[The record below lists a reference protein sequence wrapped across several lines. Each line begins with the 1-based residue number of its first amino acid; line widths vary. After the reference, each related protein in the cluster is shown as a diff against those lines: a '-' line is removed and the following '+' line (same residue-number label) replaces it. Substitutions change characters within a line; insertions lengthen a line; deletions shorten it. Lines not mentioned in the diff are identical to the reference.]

1 MSSPPWR
8 LATPDANN
16 GQYDGNGTRMR
27 PVTVGF
33 YAVLRGADG
42 AGQGRGSAVQTG
54 LQGLHRSPQFF
65 QIGKAG
71 VQLLPGGGA
80 VHVGGEIQRLQL
92 GGGAADGPA
101 KGIHRPQRIGGRGG
115 LGRRRGQLGGHH
127 PAVSADDAPCVLAVG
142 RDHDVLQ
149 KAVLLHFPQNV
160 AKIILS

>member
-1 MSSPPWR
+1 M
-8 LATPDANN
+8 T
-16 GQYDGNGTRMR
+16 
-27 PVTVGF
+27 VTGRVCVPLPLF
-33 YAVLRGADG
+33 SMIFCRAAYAFCAVRTARGRG
-42 AGQGRGSAVQTG
+42 GGSAVQTG
-54 LQGLHRSPQFF
+54 FQGLHRSPQFL

-71 VQLLPGGGA
+71 VQLFPGGGA

>member
-1 MSSPPWR
+1 MGGK
-8 LATPDANN
+8 TANMTVT
-16 GQYDGNGTRMR
+16 GRTRVPLPLGSMR
-27 PVTVGF
+27 FCAART
-33 YAVLRGADG
+33 AR
-42 AGQGRGSAVQTG
+42 GQGRGSAVQTG
-54 LQGLHRSPQFF
+54 FQGLHRSPQLLH
-65 QIGKAG
+65 IGKAG
-71 VQLLPGGGA
+71 VQLFPGGGA

-92 GGGAADGPA
+92 CGGAPDGPA

-142 RDHDVLQ
+142 RDHDVLP

>member
-1 MSSPPWR
+1 M
-8 LATPDANN
+8 T
-16 GQYDGNGTRMR
+16 
-27 PVTVGF
+27 VTGRVCVPLPLF
-33 YAVLRGADG
+33 SMIFCRAAYAFCAVRTARGRG
-42 AGQGRGSAVQTG
+42 GGSAVQTG
-54 LQGLHRSPQFF
+54 FQGLHRSPQFL

-71 VQLLPGGGA
+71 VQLFPGGGA

-92 GGGAADGPA
+92 RGGAADGPA